1 MSNVVPDLPQ
11 EVLTLEPA
19 LRNQAF
25 THRSRR
31 SHDVARHETN
41 ERLEFLGDAVLELYI
56 SEVLLTMYPLVDEGV
71 LTRLRSHI
79 VRTESLAEVSR
90 RLGLGQH
97 LVTSHSESSGEAAN
111 SEAVLADTFEAV
123 TGAIYQ
129 QHGYAV
135 AGAFIQRELVD
146 HRDNLNIVLTV
157 KDAKSQLQEVVQAK
171 GLPTPEYTVVQES
184 GPDHAKTFT
193 VSCKIEK
200 LPEIEGTGASKQ
212 KAEQAAASAALE
224 KYFPDQNNVL

>member
-1 MSNVVPDLPQ
+1 
-11 EVLTLEPA
+11 
-19 LRNQAF
+19 
-25 THRSRR
+25 
-31 SHDVARHETN
+31 VARHETN

-56 SEVLLTMYPLVDEGV
+56 SEVLLHMYPLVDEGV

-135 AGAFIQRELVD
+135 ASAFIQRELVD
-146 HRDNLNIVLTV
+146 HRDNLNVVLTV
-157 KDAKSQLQEVVQAK
+157 KDPKSQLQEVVQAK

-184 GPDHAKTFT
+184 GPDHSKTFT
-193 VSCKIEK
+193 VSAKIEK
-200 LPEIEGTGASKQ
+200 LPAIEGIGASKQ
-212 KAEQAAASAALE
+212 KAEQAAALAALE